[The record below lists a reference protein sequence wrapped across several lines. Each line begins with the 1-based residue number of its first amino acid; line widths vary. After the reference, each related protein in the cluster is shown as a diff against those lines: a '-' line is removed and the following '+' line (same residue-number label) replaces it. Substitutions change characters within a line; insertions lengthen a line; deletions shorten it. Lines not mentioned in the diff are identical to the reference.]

1 MRSFR
6 YVRIMMQ
13 RLASY
18 TLFLFV
24 LLSGVAE
31 AAHLVGGYIS
41 YECQGNNDYRITL
54 RVYRDCGSGGAAFD
68 AQSNIAIYDINN
80 NLIQQLSV
88 PKGPT
93 IPVSTNSTGNPCL
106 TPPPGLCTE
115 YADYT
120 VSVNLPP
127 IVGGY
132 TITHQRCC
140 RNASIA
146 NVNNSGSL
154 GNTYTIRV
162 PSQDTT
168 CNSSPQ
174 FQSVAP
180 IVLCV
185 NDPLN
190 VQIDAIDADG
200 DSLYFEFCEILEG
213 GGQGGGGGCNAV
225 VPNPPCP
232 PPYTPIAFIPPSTP
246 QAPLP
251 GISTIRIDSANGTL
265 SGTPNNSGQY
275 VVGVCVT
282 EYRNGVPLSTARLD
296 YQFNIVNCVS
306 NIVADMLT
314 SAEDPTILC
323 DGRTVQFENQSTNF
337 NHLRWD
343 FGVPGIAHDT
353 SNLPNPIYTYPDTG
367 SYTVTLIVN
376 PGWQCS
382 DSATFTFHIQEA
394 VNASL
399 SWSGVPC
406 FEVQGIQWQAT
417 GNWVDSTTFN
427 WNFGGTGN
435 PIGWGQLNPPPVT
448 WSTPGWKTVT
458 FTASWPPGCQ
468 IVLTD
473 SIEISSL
480 TANVDAGP
488 DQSIPEG
495 GFALLSATG
504 GSEFYWYSDVP
515 ARYSGRYEQGIQ
527 VWPEDDTTTFY
538 VIVRDALGC
547 EGIDSVRVFLIPEIF
562 EDPIVQNFISPNGD
576 GRNDFLD
583 LSNLLEGQAAELVI
597 LNRWGNEVYA
607 KAPYLNDWSGEDA
620 GGDPLP
626 DGTYYFLLRRGN
638 AIIYKGPVSILR
650 GE

>member
-1 MRSFR
+1 MLAKYS
-6 YVRIMMQ
+6 RIVA
-13 RLASY
+13 LLFAIGSGWSSY
-18 TLFLFV
+18 
-24 LLSGVAE
+24 
-31 AAHLVGGYIS
+31 AAHLVGGSIT
-41 YECQGNNDYRITL
+41 YECQGNNDYRINL
-54 RVYRDCGSGGAAFD
+54 RVYRDCGGGGAAFD
-68 AQSNIAIYDINN
+68 ANSNIAIYDINGD
-80 NLIQQLSV
+80 LVQQLSV

-93 IPVSTNSTGNPCL
+93 ISVPPNSTGNPCL

-127 IVGGY
+127 LLGGY

-154 GNTYTIRV
+154 GNTYTIRI
-162 PSQDTT
+162 PSLDNS

-174 FQSVAP
+174 FQSVPP

-190 VQIDAIDADG
+190 VQIDAIDPDG
-200 DSLYFEFCEILEG
+200 DSLYYEFCEILEG
-213 GGQGGGGGCNAV
+213 GGQGGVGCNAV
-225 VPNPPCP
+225 IPNPPCP
-232 PPYTPIAFIPPSTP
+232 PPYTPIPFIAPSTP
-246 QAPLP
+246 QNPLP
-251 GISTIRIDSANGTL
+251 ANSAIVIDSSNGALNGIT
-265 SGTPNNSGQY
+265 NNIGQY
-275 VVGVCVT
+275 VVGICVT

-323 DGRTVQFENQSTNF
+323 DGRTVQFQNQSINF

-343 FGVPGIAHDT
+343 FGIPGVVTDT
-353 SNLPNPIYTYPDTG
+353 SNQLDPVFTYPDTG
-367 SYTVTLIVN
+367 TYTVSLTLN

-382 DSATFTFHIQEA
+382 DSTSFTFRIQEN
-394 VNASL
+394 VNGSL

-406 FEVQGIQWQAT
+406 FEVQGIEWEAT
-417 GNWVDSTTFN
+417 GNWADSTNFL
-427 WNFGGTGN
+427 WNFGGTAN
-435 PIGWGQLNPPPVT
+435 PIGSGQLNPPPVT

-473 SIEISSL
+473 SVEISSL
-480 TANVDAGP
+480 SANVDAGP
-488 DQSIPEG
+488 NQTIPYGES
-495 GFALLSATG
+495 ATLSATG

-515 ARYSGRYEQGIQ
+515 ARYSGRYQQTIQ
-527 VWPEDDTTTFY
+527 VWPENDTTMFW
-538 VIVRDALGC
+538 VIVKDALGC
-547 EGIDSVRVFLIPEIF
+547 EGVDSVTVFLTSEII
-562 EDPIVQNFISPNGD
+562 ENPLVQNFVSPNGD
-576 GRNDFLD
+576 GRNDVLD
-583 LSNLLEGQAAELVI
+583 LSNLLEGQEAEFVL
-597 LNRWGNEVYA
+597 LNRWGVEVYN
-607 KAPYLNDWSGEDA
+607 KSPYLNDWSGEDA

-626 DGTYYFLLRRGN
+626 DGTYYFILRRKN
-638 AIIYKGPVSILR
+638 TILYKGPVTIMR
-650 GE
+650 GEQ